1 MSFLSWLSGLT
12 AKKSRGRIGGPF
24 VDPTEP
30 RARRDHLFNVVREV
44 MLKAGVLATSYTFK
58 VLSLDPRS
66 AQYVIMMEF
75 AWLHDGDSDRLTTI
89 EQAVTRQAKYQYDI
103 TVTAMYWRAKE
114 FLADRPR
121 ATKPVSEP
129 VKPAE
134 LPSRLSSPGEIVPSL
149 RRKAQEPSGFEDTRF
164 EQLPSPLSGTQ
175 YGGL

>member
-1 MSFLSWLSGLT
+1 MSFLSWLTGITSH
-12 AKKSRGRIGGPF
+12 KSRGRIGGPI

-30 RARRDHLFNVVREV
+30 RARREHLFNVVREV

-103 TVTAMYWRAKE
+103 AVTAMYWRAKE
-114 FLADRPR
+114 FLAERPR
-121 ATKPVSEP
+121 PAKPVYEP
-129 VKPAE
+129 VRSAE
-134 LPSRLSSPGEIVPSL
+134 LPRRLSSPGEIVPTHK
-149 RRKAQEPSGFEDTRF
+149 RKAQEPSGFEDTRF
-164 EQLPSPLSGTQ
+164 EHLPSPLSGTQ
-175 YGGL
+175 YGRL

>member
-1 MSFLSWLSGLT
+1 MSFRTWLSVIT
-12 AKKSRGRIGGPF
+12 SRKSRGRIGGST

-30 RARRDHLFNVVREV
+30 RARREHLFTVVREV

-66 AQYVIMMEF
+66 AQYVVMMEF

-89 EQAVTRQAKYQYDI
+89 EQAVTRQAKCQYDI

-114 FLADRPR
+114 FLAEKPRP
-121 ATKPVSEP
+121 AKPVHEP
-129 VKPAE
+129 VKSAE
-134 LPSRLSSPGEIVPSL
+134 LPRRLSSPGEIVLSHK
-149 RRKAQEPSGFEDTRF
+149 RRAQEPSGFEDTRF

-175 YGGL
+175 YGRL